1 MSDFNHLN
9 SDRSPESNPSRFNRI
24 LKKVGA
30 VATGAGGMVLMAD
43 AGAMYLEG
51 RQLLSLRGEVGGA
64 VAAIGLSLLALADRR
79 PRAKPAISA
88 EEQQLVDLDHKLS
101 LLNPANSQAAL
112 LVLANLKDGSLD
124 TDVAVGQL
132 SDMFIDDSLAKSIGD
147 QP

>member
-1 MSDFNHLN
+1 
-9 SDRSPESNPSRFNRI
+9 
-24 LKKVGA
+24 
-30 VATGAGGMVLMAD
+30 MAD

-147 QP
+147 QA